1 MWYAVYPEQIDVIPM
16 SNLLKV
22 TGRISGDLV
31 VVEGRP
37 RLNGWAMIMCEKQD
51 QDTPANGASHP
62 VVVDMLRWATGT
74 SFLKTVVAMTRL
86 IVVSL
91 LGFHDAFG
99 LYGRPKNYSWDKGD
113 PGSLFFAYQDQG
125 PNVRFKFDCGSRNP
139 ELIWCFE
146 QRLFLDTTQAS
157 TIDPNLDN
165 VAHARQMYANM
176 VTQRLIDDLQGS
188 RTTTPSQYSNTS
200 RSTNQPPVAAASSS
214 SLYLAQHS
222 PEQQASPVRN
232 RSREQVDELSSD
244 DEEGQYEEHLSD
256 SAYHGPGQQ
265 MASGEMLHNNDDST
279 PTMHPLRA
287 DTLTPIT
294 EKSDVASRKTSINTM
309 NTLSTLDRA
318 RLGGS
323 QSSSRGLVQQ
333 GSGSG
338 SSHLGRNPST
348 GTRLIEP
355 MVIEEVMT
363 SSPATSAQPQLPSD
377 ETLNV
382 VSENTVTP
390 RNSNFD
396 PRDMVYQ
403 HESHAPITAT
413 ETRGFTD
420 MPATAQQPI
429 EVVAPK
435 PQKPSDAFDEAT
447 VLQDNAYL
455 LDQIA
460 LVASPEKGRATISPH
475 PPGKSVDSLDSTS
488 PSGDPEKSARS
499 LLGRKP
505 SGARAMPAKR
515 QASGASQV
523 PSLEPVYDD
532 QRPVTPPASSPVTM
546 PRQPAHMANHNGIA
560 PSPSLN
566 ADAMAAMT
574 FLDGAASPRKTREP
588 SPLAV
593 KRQPD
598 EQDQGDQKAA
608 YRSSFAPSRAAQDR
622 RVRAQEAE
630 KHRDD
635 VMTKP
640 GVRRAPVHRK
650 KADWSASSDDEDSE
664 EEDENSESDSE
675 AEQEKRSTAPP
686 TRPSSVTGPRNEIP
700 QAASQMSLGRGGN
713 GRPLPNPDD
722 SRRVSRNLP
731 PIPGTQRA
739 LSAAYPEFRT
749 QPLALPDNQRSAS
762 WTHQDAPGMTSTMP
776 AQNSPLSSA
785 YNSGDE
791 ARLAAPAYRPP
802 PRKNMWNSDLDA
814 PHVGIEPNEL
824 SQKFVQL
831 EPGNAQMTKAFTPH
845 GLLQAGLQD
854 KEDRSAKKQEE
865 NAKETGSSLVNVP
878 NKPPPPQA
886 GLLGAITA
894 HERDRKAPGGIGAAL
909 TERERDR
916 RLAVSWW
923 DYRMRRWLY

>member
-1 MWYAVYPEQIDVIPM
+1 
-16 SNLLKV
+16 
-22 TGRISGDLV
+22 
-31 VVEGRP
+31 
-37 RLNGWAMIMCEKQD
+37 MC
-51 QDTPANGASHP
+51 
-62 VVVDMLRWATGT
+62 
-74 SFLKTVVAMTRL
+74 
-86 IVVSL
+86 
-91 LGFHDAFG
+91 
-99 LYGRPKNYSWDKGD
+99 
-113 PGSLFFAYQDQG
+113 
-125 PNVRFKFDCGSRNP
+125 
-139 ELIWCFE
+139 
-146 QRLFLDTTQAS
+146 RLFLDTTQAS

-200 RSTNQPPVAAASSS
+200 RSTNRPTFAAASHS
-214 SLYLAQHS
+214 SLNLAQPS
-222 PEQQASPVRN
+222 PERQASPN
-232 RSREQVDELSSD
+232 LNHSREQVDELSSD
-244 DEEGQYEEHLSD
+244 DDEGQYEEHLSGP
-256 SAYHGPGQQ
+256 AYRGSGQQ
-265 MASGEMLHNNDDST
+265 MTSGEMLQNNDGSA

-309 NTLSTLDRA
+309 NTMNTLDRA

-348 GTRLIEP
+348 GTRLVEP

-363 SSPATSAQPQLPSD
+363 SSPATSIQPQLPSD
-377 ETLNV
+377 ETLNI
-382 VSENTVTP
+382 VSEPTSTP
-390 RNSNFD
+390 RNGNFD
-396 PRDMVYQ
+396 HRDVANP
-403 HESHAPITAT
+403 HDFHPLTSPT
-413 ETRGFTD
+413 ETRAFAD
-420 MPATAQQPI
+420 MPTTARHPI

-435 PQKPSDAFDEAT
+435 PQKPSDAFDEAA

-460 LVASPEKGRATISPH
+460 LVASPEKGRATISPR
-475 PPGKSVDSLDSTS
+475 PPGNSMDSMDSTS
-488 PSGDPEKSARS
+488 PSEPEKSARS

-515 QASGASQV
+515 QASGASQA
-523 PSLEPVYDD
+523 PSLEPVHDE
-532 QRPVTPPASSPVTM
+532 QRPVTPLASSPALIS
-546 PRQPAHMANHNGIA
+546 PPPAQTATHNGIA

-588 SPLAV
+588 SPLAF
-593 KRQPD
+593 KQQPR
-598 EQDQGDQKAA
+598 EEDQGDQKAA
-608 YRSSFAPSRAAQDR
+608 YRSSFAPSRAVQDR

-630 KHRDD
+630 KHRDN

-640 GVRRAPVHRK
+640 GVRRAPLHRK
-650 KADWSASSDDEDSE
+650 KTDWSASSDDEDSE
-664 EEDENSESDSE
+664 EDDNSESDSE
-675 AEQEKRSTAPP
+675 AELEKRSTAPP
-686 TRPSSVTGPRNEIP
+686 TRPSSAAGPRSEIP

-713 GRPLPNPDD
+713 GRPLPNPDV

-731 PIPGTQRA
+731 PIPGSQRA

-749 QPLALPDNQRSAS
+749 QPLTLSDNQRSAS
-762 WTHQDAPGMTSTMP
+762 WAYQDAPGISGM
-776 AQNSPLSSA
+776 AVQNSPLSSA

-814 PHVGIEPNEL
+814 PHVGIEPNEP

-831 EPGNAQMTKAFTPH
+831 EPGSAQMTKAFTPH

-916 RLAVSWW
+916 RLAVSCHFEGIWVGIVV
-923 DYRMRRWLY
+923 LKIFSPLS